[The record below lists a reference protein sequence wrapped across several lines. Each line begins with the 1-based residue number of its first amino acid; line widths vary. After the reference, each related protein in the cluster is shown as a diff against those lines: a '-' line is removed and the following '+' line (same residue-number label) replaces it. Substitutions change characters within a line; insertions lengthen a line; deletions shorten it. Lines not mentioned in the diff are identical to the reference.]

1 MRGQILAYVA
11 DKEMGLIATAEG
23 QRLSFRAAD
32 WLEVIAPERGMA
44 VECVALDAHRAGQV
58 QLALPEPMAAPP
70 APPPLAQRPKRKPV
84 LTLLALFLGYYGAH
98 RFYMGAWGW
107 GLVQLL
113 GRPVLVGILLAL
125 LPPLGVLLLLGGSR
139 VHHRRIRPLHLDER
153 CGIRCQGADLPGHA
167 AWAVLRLLVRRRHA
181 AARPPGHRGL
191 AGTHARQRG
200 RGIRLHRPVQSR
212 SFTASAA
219 PAGNR
224 YRTKPQIARAARLPP
239 AVSGNAAGRP

>member
-44 VECVALDAHRAGQV
+44 LECVALDAHRAGQV
-58 QLALPEPMAAPP
+58 QLALPEPVVAPP

-107 GLVQLL
+107 GLLQLL
-113 GRPVLVGILLAL
+113 GLPVLGGILFAL
-125 LPPLGVLLLLGGSR
+125 LPPLGTLVLFAGVVFTVVESVR
-139 VHHRRIRPLHLDER
+139 YIWMSDTEFDAKVHAY
-153 CGIRCQGADLPGHA
+153 QATQPG
-167 AWAVLRLLVRRRHA
+167 
-181 AARPPGHRGL
+181 PF
-191 AGTHARQRG
+191 
-200 RGIRLHRPVQSR
+200 
-212 SFTASAA
+212 SFFW
-219 PAGNR
+219 
-224 YRTKPQIARAARLPP
+224 
-239 AVSGNAAGRP
+239 

>member
-58 QLALPEPMAAPP
+58 QLALPEPVAAPP

-98 RFYMGAWGW
+98 RFYMGAWGL
-107 GLVQLL
+107 GLLQLL
-113 GRPVLVGILLAL
+113 GLPVVVGILFAL
-125 LPPLGVLLLLGGSR
+125 LPPLGVLLLLGAIVFTIVEYVRYIWMS
-139 VHHRRIRPLHLDER
+139 D
-153 CGIRCQGADLPGHA
+153 ADFDAKVRAYQATQPG
-167 AWAVLRLLVRRRHA
+167 
-181 AARPPGHRGL
+181 PF
-191 AGTHARQRG
+191 
-200 RGIRLHRPVQSR
+200 
-212 SFTASAA
+212 SFFW
-219 PAGNR
+219 
-224 YRTKPQIARAARLPP
+224 
-239 AVSGNAAGRP
+239 

>member
-58 QLALPEPMAAPP
+58 QLALPEPVAAPP

-98 RFYMGAWGW
+98 RFYMGARGW
-107 GLVQLL
+107 GLLQLL
-113 GRPVLVGILLAL
+113 GLPVLGGILFAL
-125 LPPLGVLLLLGGSR
+125 LPPLGTLVLFAGVVFTVVESVR
-139 VHHRRIRPLHLDER
+139 YIWMSDTEFDVKVRAY
-153 CGIRCQGADLPGHA
+153 QATQPG
-167 AWAVLRLLVRRRHA
+167 
-181 AARPPGHRGL
+181 PF
-191 AGTHARQRG
+191 
-200 RGIRLHRPVQSR
+200 
-212 SFTASAA
+212 SFFW
-219 PAGNR
+219 
-224 YRTKPQIARAARLPP
+224 
-239 AVSGNAAGRP
+239 